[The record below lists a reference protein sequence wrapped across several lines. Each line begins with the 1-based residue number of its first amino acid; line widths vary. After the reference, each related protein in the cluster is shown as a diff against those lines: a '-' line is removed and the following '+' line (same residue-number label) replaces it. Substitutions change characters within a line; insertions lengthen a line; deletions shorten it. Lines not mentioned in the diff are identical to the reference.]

1 VWHNEGAPGIRGKEV
16 KMVKNE
22 NVYSVGAK
30 NIGTLYPT
38 RGNVVAIRAGRF
50 CVIDDSDNVLWWF
63 TQKQTEYLRKLVME
77 YELYVIV
84 NVSEDRVKI
93 TLASGEELHLW
104 RWGDVTGTAL
114 SLAT

>member
-1 VWHNEGAPGIRGKEV
+1 
-16 KMVKNE
+16 MVKNE

-30 NIGTLYPT
+30 NIGTWYPA
-38 RGNVVAIRAGRF
+38 RGNVVAIRGGRF
-50 CVIDDSDNVLWWF
+50 CVIDDSDSVLWWF

-84 NVSEDRVKI
+84 SVSESRVKI

-104 RWGDVTGTAL
+104 RWGDVTGNAL
-114 SLAT
+114 SLAA